1 MTTEP
6 AAETAAPAVEGPKPE
21 GKGSSKVIPIIL
33 ALAVGAGAAG
43 SFPLW
48 RAKLGLPAPEAGES
62 FEVENLRAELSA
74 ATSRLAQLEARPIAP
89 ADTAPAAAPAENGRL
104 TALEAAVK
112 TLPTAEIESLSR
124 QVAELKRNSADAAA
138 LLRLTD
144 RVEQA
149 EAALRELQAKRAS
162 AAALLLA
169 VGQLREAALSGRP
182 YAGEWRAAR
191 VLAGEDTESLA
202 LLENLRE
209 HAETGI
215 AGRADLARRF
225 DALAPAIIRAE
236 MLPEAD
242 GWQRRTLDRLLS
254 LVTIRRDDGVA
265 LGASAAALVGRAQ
278 AALNAGDAAGAV
290 AELDRL
296 SAGPAETARPWLEE
310 AKARLAAETALSRL
324 TAQSLALAGAR
335 P

>member
-6 AAETAAPAVEGPKPE
+6 ASETAAPAEETPKPT
-21 GKGSSKVIPIIL
+21 GKGSSRVIPIIL

-48 RAKLGLPAPEAGES
+48 RAKLGLPAPEMSEG

-74 ATSRLAQLEARPIAP
+74 ATARLAQLEARPAAPTEAP
-89 ADTAPAAAPAENGRL
+89 AHPDNAAKAVPA
-104 TALEAAVK
+104 
-112 TLPTAEIESLSR
+112 AEIETLSR
-124 QVAELKRNSADAAA
+124 QVVELKRNSADAAA
-138 LLRLTD
+138 LARLAE

-149 EAALRELQAKRAS
+149 EAALRDLQAKRAS

-169 VGQLREAALSGRP
+169 TGQLREAALSGRP

-191 VLAGEDTESLA
+191 ILAGEDAESLA
-202 LLENLRE
+202 LLESLRE
-209 HAETGI
+209 RSEVGI

-236 MLPEAD
+236 ILPEGD

-254 LVTIRRDDGVA
+254 LVTIRRDDGAA

-278 AALNAGDAAGAV
+278 AALDADDAAGAV
-290 AELDRL
+290 AELERL
-296 SAGPAETARPWLEE
+296 TAGPAETARPWLEE

-324 TAQSLALAGAR
+324 VAQSLALAGAR